1 MVYDPLISQSNDYG
15 ASNWI
20 KDGILIWKSSVSCF
34 TLMKS
39 FLAAP
44 SSMTVGTEK
53 TDYSLKLDSILSS
66 TNRNSLWI
74 SQSDFFMRTTA
85 EISSWFLFKFYITGL
100 YRIWEQMP
108 LLFLPVRLEYY
119 SMPEWRKNLLQQ
131 RTFTHTYVVQQYYT
145 IIFLCEGHLTKPKAG
160 TVHIR
165 YVPLST
171 CV

>member
-1 MVYDPLISQSNDYG
+1 MTSFLDGPFWPWVSQSCDYG
-15 ASNWI
+15 ANNSI
-20 KDGILIWKSSVSCF
+20 MDHRSLIWRSSVSCF

-39 FLAAP
+39 FFGASIRQWRVA
-44 SSMTVGTEK
+44 TEN
-53 TDYSLKLDSILSS
+53 TGWSLKLDSILSS

-131 RTFTHTYVVQQYYT
+131 RTFTHTHMLYSS
-145 IIFLCEGHLTKPKAG
+145 IIP
-160 TVHIR
+160 
-165 YVPLST
+165 
-171 CV
+171 